1 MKILLASGNPG
12 KLREIAEM
20 SAHLSLEW
28 AGLKDIPE
36 FEMPEETGQTF
47 RDNALLKAGAACAYS
62 GWISLGEDSGLCVDA
77 LDGAPGVYSA
87 RFAGEH
93 GANEANNTKLI
104 KALEDVPDGKRG
116 AHYACA
122 TAVAFPAEMFIAGS
136 GMPGGCELVKESA
149 YLPQG
154 CWAWLTEG
162 KVRGEITRERRGEG
176 GFGYDPLFYYPPF
189 ELTFAEAPASE
200 KHRVSHR
207 AQALGR
213 FFIWLNGNPL
223 TG

>member
-87 RFAGEH
+87 RYAGEH
-93 GANEANNTKLI
+93 GANEANNSKLI
-104 KALEDVPDGKRG
+104 KELEHVPDGKRG

-122 TAVAFPAEMFIAGS
+122 TAVAFPAEMFTAGS
-136 GMPGGCELVKESA
+136 AMPGGCELVKESA
-149 YLPQG
+149 YLPEG

-162 KVRGEITRERRGEG
+162 KVRGEIIRERRGEG

-213 FFIWLNGNPL
+213 FFAWLKGNPL
-223 TG
+223 AS